1 MCSNLKGFSEDLITN
16 PSSSYPGQLF
26 NISVYYFFN
35 ISVYYLYL
43 HFEKR
48 QNVQIIIIDIPF
60 ICVKNN
66 APVKR

>member
-1 MCSNLKGFSEDLITN
+1 MCSNLKGFAEDLITD
-16 PSSSYPGQLF
+16 PSSSYPGQL
-26 NISVYYFFN
+26 FN

-60 ICVKNN
+60 ICV
-66 APVKR
+66 